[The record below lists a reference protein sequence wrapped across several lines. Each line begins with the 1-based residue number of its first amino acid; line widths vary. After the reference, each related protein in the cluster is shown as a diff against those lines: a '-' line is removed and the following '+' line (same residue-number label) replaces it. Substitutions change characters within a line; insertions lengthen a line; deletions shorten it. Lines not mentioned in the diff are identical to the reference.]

1 MMFQT
6 SVATALPLVSP
17 LQCPDTADAILIVA
31 QSLQPDLAQGFQIDA
46 LRLRVE
52 MERAFGGSDSDGA
65 WDWKLAYEAGEVAL
79 VLFLRKFGRALL
91 ARAGSPAALL
101 PTLAK
106 VAGLLPT
113 HTRRSEEMERFQ
125 QFSTPLPMGLAA
137 LAAAQ
142 ITPRD
147 LVLEPSAG
155 TGLLAILAEIA
166 GGSLTLNELADTRAD
181 LLRRLFPGRPVTT
194 FDAAQIDDH
203 LEAGLR
209 PSVILMNPPF
219 SAVAHVDTRT
229 TEATARHL
237 RSALARLAP
246 GGRLVAITGARFAPD
261 APTWVETFARLTE
274 SAHLVFTGAV
284 SGAAFAKHGTTFETR
299 ISVFDKCRG
308 GEMGGVTAD
317 LRQLASPDVAH
328 LLSRITADVPPRLE
342 LDQAATARQSRFSL
356 FPGNSAPSTR
366 KAIGI
371 SRATPVVQPA
381 QTIAAIEAEELA
393 YTLRGVREYDDTARI
408 SDAIYETFRLQA
420 IAIPG
425 AEPHPTKLVQSAAM
439 ASVAPPKSSYR
450 PRLPAT
456 ILRDG
461 LLSDAQLETVIYA
474 GEAHGA
480 HLAGSWTVDETA
492 DMVSAAPDDAADAV
506 RFRRGFFLGDGT
518 GAGKGRQSAGILLDN
533 WAQGRRKALWIS
545 KSDKLLEDA
554 QRDWSAL
561 GQERLLVTPL
571 SRFAQG
577 RDIPLCEGILFTT
590 YATLRSEERG
600 AKKSRVDQ
608 IVDWLGPDFDGVI
621 LFDESHA
628 MANAA
633 GSKGERGDTEASQ
646 QGRAGLRLQHKLPNA
661 RVVYVSATGATTVH
675 NLAYAQRLGLWGGED
690 FPFATRA
697 EFVEAIEAGGVAAME
712 VLARDLRALG
722 LYTARSLSYDGVEYE
737 MLEHALTP
745 EQRGIYDAYAGAF
758 AIIHNNLAAAME
770 AANITGPAS
779 STGSSGTLNRQAK
792 SAARSAFESA
802 KQRFFGHLLTSMKT
816 PTLIASINADLAAG
830 HAAVIQIVST
840 GEALME
846 RRLSDIPTDEWND
859 VRVDITPRESCLDY
873 LQHSFPVQLYE
884 PFTDSEGNL
893 SSLPVTRDGQPVECR
908 EAARRRDA
916 LIEHL
921 ASLPP
926 VPGALDQI
934 VQRFGTDLVAEV
946 TGRSRRIVRK
956 GEGPAARLVV
966 ESRAGSANLAET
978 AAFMDDQKRI
988 LVFSDAGGTGRS
1000 YHADVGV
1007 KNQRLRVHYLL
1018 EPGWKADAAIQGLGR
1033 TNRTN
1038 QAQPPLF
1045 RPVATDVKAEK
1056 RFLSTIARRLD
1067 TLGAITRGQRQTGG
1081 QGLFRPED
1089 NLESPYAR
1097 DALRQLYRRIYRGD
1111 IAGCS
1116 LGAFEDAT
1124 GLSLTDENGLKDD
1137 LPPITTFL
1145 NRLLALTIDMQAVL
1159 FSAFEELLD
1168 QRIEGAIAA
1177 GVYDLGLETLRAE
1190 SFRVTDARVIYT
1202 HPGSGAETQLL
1213 TIAEK
1218 RRNTPTPLA
1227 DALDWL
1233 DDPKARLLVNSR
1245 SGRAAVQV
1253 PATSLMLDDGTIE
1266 PRLRLIR
1273 PTEAS
1278 TLPAKIMEDTHW
1290 LEADRAAFAA
1300 SWTAELAEVPE
1311 FSEATLHIVAG
1322 LLLPIWKQL
1331 PQDETR
1337 VYRLQTD
1344 DGQRI
1349 IGRRVSPAWVATTL
1363 ADDAPTLSAAQVHAL
1378 VLEGKTVVR
1387 LAEDME
1393 LHRSRVMGVNRIE
1406 LSGFTEAAKD
1416 RLKADGFFSEII
1428 AWKLRL
1434 FCPTDS
1440 GGVKVLDHLLA
1451 RFPIQGLHARK
1462 GC

>member
-1 MMFQT
+1 MTHHAPFAT
-6 SVATALPLVSP
+6 ERALAPVVPIPSPDRTAAILSVAEA
-17 LQCPDTADAILIVA
+17 
-31 QSLQPDLAQGFQIDA
+31 LQPDLAQGFQIDA
-46 LRLRVE
+46 LRLRLE
-52 MERAFGGSDSDGA
+52 MERAFGGTDAAGL
-65 WDWKLAYEAGEVAL
+65 WDWKLAYEACEVAL

-91 ARAGSPAALL
+91 VRAGSPAALL
-101 PTLAK
+101 PILAK

-125 QFSTPLPMGLAA
+125 QFSTPLPMGLVA

-142 ITPRD
+142 ITTRD

-166 GGSLTLNELADTRAD
+166 GGNLALNELADTRAD
-181 LLRRLFPGRPVTT
+181 LLRLLFPGRPVTN

-203 LEAGLR
+203 LDAGLR

-219 SAVAHVDTRT
+219 SAVANVDGRT

-246 GGRLVAITGARFAPD
+246 GGRLVAITGAGFAPD
-261 APTWVETFARLTE
+261 APAWAETFTRLTE
-274 SAHLVFTGAV
+274 TAHLVFTGAV
-284 SGAAFAKHGTTFETR
+284 SGAAFAKHGTSFETR

-308 GEMGGVTAD
+308 GERGGITAD
-317 LRQLASPDVAH
+317 LSRTPSPDVAN
-328 LLSRITADVPPRLE
+328 LLSLITTHIPPRLV
-342 LDQAATARQSRFSL
+342 LGSDAGAANRPTSSL
-356 FPGNSAPSTR
+356 PGNPV
-366 KAIGI
+366 
-371 SRATPVVQPA
+371 RATRTAISTSRPTHAA
-381 QTIAAIEAEELA
+381 QADQSAAQIQAEDLA
-393 YTLRGVREYDDTARI
+393 YTLRDATEDEATARL

-425 AEPHPTKLVQSAAM
+425 AVPHPTKLVQSAAM
-439 ASVAPPKSSYR
+439 ASVAPPKPNYR
-450 PRLPAT
+450 PKLPVAV
-456 ILRDG
+456 LRDG
-461 LLSDAQLETVIYA
+461 VLSDAQLETVIYA
-474 GEAHGA
+474 GEAHSA
-480 HLAGSWTVDETA
+480 FLAGSWTVDETGG
-492 DMVSAAPDDAADAV
+492 MVSAAPDDANDAL

-571 SRFAQG
+571 SRFSQG
-577 RDIPLCEGILFTT
+577 KDIPLAEGILFTT

-608 IVDWLGPDFDGVI
+608 IVDWLGADFDGVI

-633 GSKGERGDTEASQ
+633 GSKGDRGDTEASQ
-646 QGRAGLRLQHKLPNA
+646 QGKAGLRLQHKLPNA
-661 RVVYVSATGATTVH
+661 RIVYVSATGATSVH

-712 VLARDLRALG
+712 VLARDLRSLG

-737 MLEHALTP
+737 MLVHALNA

-758 AIIHNNLAAAME
+758 AIIHNNLSAAME
-770 AANITGPAS
+770 AANITGE
-779 STGSSGTLNRQAK
+779 SGGALNRQAK

-816 PTLIASINADLAAG
+816 PTLIAAIDADLASG

-846 RRLSDIPTDEWND
+846 RRLADIPTDEWND

-893 SSLPVTRDGQPVECR
+893 SSRPVTRDGQPVECR
-908 EAARRRDA
+908 EAVRRRDA

-934 VQRFGTDLVAEV
+934 VQRFGTDIVAEV

-956 GEGPAARLVV
+956 GKGAAARLVV

-978 AAFMDDQKRI
+978 AAFMDDQKSI
-988 LVFSDAGGTGRS
+988 LIFSEAGGTGRS
-1000 YHADVGV
+1000 YHADLGA

-1038 QAQPPLF
+1038 QKQPPLF

-1081 QGLFRPED
+1081 QGLFRPQD
-1089 NLESPYAR
+1089 NLESAYAR
-1097 DALRQLYRRIYRGD
+1097 DALRQLYRRLHRGD
-1111 IAGCS
+1111 VAGCS
-1116 LGAFEDAT
+1116 LMAFEEAT
-1124 GLSLTDENGLKDD
+1124 GLTLSDDNGLKDE

-1145 NRLLALTIDMQAVL
+1145 NRLLALTISMQGIL
-1159 FSAFEELLD
+1159 FTAFEELLE

-1190 SFRVTDARVIYT
+1190 SFRVTDRKVIYT

-1213 TIAEK
+1213 TIAQK
-1218 RRNTPTPLA
+1218 QRNAPLSLA

-1278 TLPAKIMEDTHW
+1278 TFPVKMMEDTHW
-1290 LEADRAAFAA
+1290 LEADRAAFITG
-1300 SWTAELAEVPE
+1300 WTTELAEVPE
-1311 FSEATLHIVAG
+1311 FSESTLHIVAG

-1363 ADDAPTLSAAQVHAL
+1363 AGDAPKLTAAQVHAL

-1387 LAEDME
+1387 LAEGME

-1416 RLKADGFFSEII
+1416 RLKADGLFSEII

-1434 FCPTDS
+1434 FCPVDS
-1440 GGVKVLDHLLA
+1440 GGIAILDRLLA
-1451 RFPIQGLHARK
+1451 RYPVTGLHARG